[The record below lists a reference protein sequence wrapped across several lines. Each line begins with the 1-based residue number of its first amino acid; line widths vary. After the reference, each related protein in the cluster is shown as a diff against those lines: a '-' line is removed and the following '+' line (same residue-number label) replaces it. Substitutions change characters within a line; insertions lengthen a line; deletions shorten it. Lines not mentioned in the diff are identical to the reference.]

1 MNVNK
6 EQVQQIKALRQ
17 QAAAKLIERIDI
29 ETEGNVLKN
38 HTILKDDSL
47 SLLKNVLK
55 KNMKSSSRR
64 ERI

>member
-6 EQVQQIKALRQ
+6 EQVQQIKVLRQ

-55 KNMKSSSRR
+55 KNMKSKSRR
-64 ERI
+64 ER

>member
-17 QAAAKLIERIDI
+17 QAAAKLIEKIDI

-55 KNMKSSSRR
+55 KNMKSGSRR
-64 ERI
+64 ERY

>member
-47 SLLKNVLK
+47 SLLKDVLK

-64 ERI
+64 ERF

>member
-6 EQVQQIKALRQ
+6 AQIEQIKAIRQ
-17 QAAAKLIERIDI
+17 ETAAKLIERIDI

-64 ERI
+64 ERY

>member
-55 KNMKSSSRR
+55 KNMKSKSRR
-64 ERI
+64 ER